1 MSLAIGNIIAP
12 VLGGALSAAGD
23 ANFDKYTES
32 TKDDLIPECVFPNI
46 APIEDGEEQIP
57 RCLGNGFA
65 YSADVMSMITLC
77 VLLIYGSLGWIFR
90 PKSNFEKMN
99 EGLGKAAGH
108 DFEDIVFD
116 EEHEEQKLF
125 KGKIAYAKKNDGSR
139 TGSFNIESI

>member
-1 MSLAIGNIIAP
+1 
-12 VLGGALSAAGD
+12 
-23 ANFDKYTES
+23 
-32 TKDDLIPECVFPNI
+32 
-46 APIEDGEEQIP
+46 
-57 RCLGNGFA
+57 
-65 YSADVMSMITLC
+65 MSMITLC

-99 EGLGKAAGH
+99 EGTGKAAGH

-116 EEHEEQKLF
+116 DEHEEQKLF

>member
-23 ANFDKYTES
+23 ANFDKYE
-32 TKDDLIPECVFPNI
+32 TKDDPTSACVFPNI
-46 APIEDGEEQIP
+46 APIDEGEEQIP

-99 EGLGKAAGH
+99 EG
-108 DFEDIVFD
+108 
-116 EEHEEQKLF
+116 
-125 KGKIAYAKKNDGSR
+125 
-139 TGSFNIESI
+139 